1 MQNNNQKKKKEQ
13 KKIHLTKAGI
23 FQTISDVLSISYLWE
38 NLHSRNICRL
48 LTLNR
53 FDCLRS
59 QNKYILFQN
68 WFKIV
73 NLKLYILSAFLQN
86 KLSVVENQR
95 SRARVCIF
103 SPEFYIV
110 CRTVYWICLEYADFV
125 SCNYKRN
132 IWRGARKLDW

>member
-1 MQNNNQKKKKEQ
+1 MQNNNNQKKKEKR
-13 KKIHLTKAGI
+13 KRFHLLTKAGI

-68 WFKIV
+68 
-73 NLKLYILSAFLQN
+73 
-86 KLSVVENQR
+86 
-95 SRARVCIF
+95 
-103 SPEFYIV
+103 
-110 CRTVYWICLEYADFV
+110 
-125 SCNYKRN
+125 
-132 IWRGARKLDW
+132 

>member
-1 MQNNNQKKKKEQ
+1 MHFFKFNFFYHIQIEINKQSIVWQPNYAKQQPKKKEQ

-68 WFKIV
+68 
-73 NLKLYILSAFLQN
+73 
-86 KLSVVENQR
+86 
-95 SRARVCIF
+95 
-103 SPEFYIV
+103 
-110 CRTVYWICLEYADFV
+110 
-125 SCNYKRN
+125 
-132 IWRGARKLDW
+132 